1 MVFYKLG
8 KGSDVFNHFDSVTL
22 QTIFL
27 LPKPLSL
34 TLNSLLLTLQI
45 HYQLLQI
52 HQLLLLTPIFS
63 KLLPPQHLTLFLNR
77 VQSFLRF

>member
-8 KGSDVFNHFDSVTL
+8 KGSDVFTHFDSVTL
-22 QTIFL
+22 QTTFL
-27 LPKPLSL
+27 PTQPLSL

-45 HYQLLQI
+45 RYQLLQI
-52 HQLLLLTPIFS
+52 HQLLLPTPIFS